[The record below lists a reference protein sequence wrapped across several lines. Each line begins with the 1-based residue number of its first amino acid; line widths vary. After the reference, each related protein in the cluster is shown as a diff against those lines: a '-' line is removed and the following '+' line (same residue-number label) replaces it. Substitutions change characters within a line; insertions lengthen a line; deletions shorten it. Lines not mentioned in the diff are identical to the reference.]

1 MLFETVV
8 LCSDSE
14 QSMTFTNYSSLI
26 FLKQNITNKYV
37 DDAYYSEISPSDT
50 GLMTPSVQ
58 SRETLNVYKTI
69 KYVIFSPETC
79 KNLYFF

>member
-14 QSMTFTNYSSLI
+14 QSMTFSNYSSLI

-58 SRETLNVYKTI
+58 SRETLNV
-69 KYVIFSPETC
+69 
-79 KNLYFF
+79 

>member
-14 QSMTFTNYSSLI
+14 QSMTFSNYSSLI

-37 DDAYYSEISPSDT
+37 DDAYYTETSPIDT
-50 GLMTPSVQ
+50 GLMIPSVQ
-58 SRETLNVYKTI
+58 SRETL
-69 KYVIFSPETC
+69 EC
-79 KNLYFF
+79 L